1 MKSLHGYTY
10 IHTFSALHTSI
21 HTCIPTYIHTYRLGA
36 YLTLS
41 GFGNTAESKHNN
53 SIATHTYSSEISWR
67 LGENAANSLSQWSYP
82 TTTLPQQP
90 TTYMGYNS
98 TSSINSSTV
107 SSTSSQYHSVN
118 RYISASLTAMLT
130 VKNSETAVL
139 ISSKCRSSLF
149 DNILNGIFSHT
160 YKHIYI
166 HTYTFTNISNV
177 HVSHTNIHLL
187 IHTYMYHARIYIHAL
202 TPTYIYYPYTYIH
215 TVHTYIHK
223 VRTFFLTQEF
233 TMKRLKMWFKISH
246 FCNLSVRYLTCV
258 R

>member
-1 MKSLHGYTY
+1 MHY
-10 IHTFSALHTSI
+10 IQVFI
-21 HTCIPTYIHTYRLGA
+21 HAFIHTYIHTYRLGA

-149 DNILNGIFSHT
+149 DNILNGIFSHILT
-160 YKHIYI
+160 YI
-166 HTYTFTNISNV
+166 HINIYLKRTCITRKYKFT
-177 HVSHTNIHLL
+177 HT
-187 IHTYMYHARIYIHAL
+187 YIHASR
-202 TPTYIYYPYTYIH
+202 TYLYTCTHSNIHILPIHLQYIH
-215 TVHTYIHK
+215 TVHTYIK
-223 VRTFFLTQEF
+223 
-233 TMKRLKMWFKISH
+233 
-246 FCNLSVRYLTCV
+246 
-258 R
+258 

>member
-1 MKSLHGYTY
+1 MYILCMYVCMYVCISVGLDLSSSLELQAVMFAQKQQHMEALLTYESIAQTQQAQATSSSYIHTSDRIMSRDGIMKSLHGYTY
-10 IHTFSALHTSI
+10 IHSVHYIQVFI
-21 HTCIPTYIHTYRLGA
+21 HAYIHTYRLGA

-98 TSSINSSTV
+98 TSINSSTV

-149 DNILNGIFSHT
+149 DNILNGIFPHT
-160 YKHIYI
+160 YKHIYSTYI
-166 HTYTFTNISNV
+166 HTHLQISQ
-177 HVSHTNIHLL
+177 
-187 IHTYMYHARIYIHAL
+187 TYMYH
-202 TPTYIYYPYTYIH
+202 
-215 TVHTYIHK
+215 
-223 VRTFFLTQEF
+223 TQ
-233 TMKRLKMWFKISH
+233 I
-246 FCNLSVRYLTCV
+246 
-258 R
+258 